1 MDQGRA
7 LSQSP
12 KSEIRGPRENPKSE
26 FRQSGCVNANLP
38 VSWGMAAKQTFS
50 YILSDDQMRSHLQN
64 GNTLLFEGL
73 ADDWEAVERQ
83 IERLG
88 FGDTYL
94 VSLVKGRGGDLTKV
108 MPVRK

>member
-1 MDQGRA
+1 M
-7 LSQSP
+7 S
-12 KSEIRGPRENPKSE
+12 
-26 FRQSGCVNANLP
+26 
-38 VSWGMAAKQTFS
+38 AKQTFS
-50 YILSDDQMRSHLQN
+50 YILSDDQMRSHLQS

-73 ADDWEAVERQ
+73 ADDWETVERQ